1 MPLKHSF
8 KESQLGRFPFGKK
21 LYEILEDFQNQLDKR
36 NNAKAIIKK
45 DVKLN
50 KTQLKKAFGDPK
62 DFDSVGIVFNS
73 EGNYIIVSDGV
84 KYNFA
89 TLDEV

>member
-1 MPLKHSF
+1 MFLPRSMDC
-8 KESQLGRFPFGKK
+8 QMQPVFG
-21 LYEILEDFQNQLDKR
+21 LAL
-36 NNAKAIIKK
+36 KAIIKK

-50 KTQLKKAFGDPK
+50 KTQLKKVFGDPK
-62 DFDSVGIVFNS
+62 EFNAIGIVFNT

-89 TLDEV
+89 TLEEV

>member
-1 MPLKHSF
+1 MPLKYPF
-8 KESQLGRFPFGKK
+8 KQVFKGKLPVAQK
-21 LYEILEDFQNQLDKR
+21 LYELLDDLQSQIDSKQE
-36 NNAKAIIKK
+36 AKAIIKK

-62 DFDSVGIVFNS
+62 EFNAIGIVFNT

-89 TLDEV
+89 TLEEV